1 MSPRMSMILLG
12 LTLSGI
18 AQMGIPLTAGAIP
31 AMSRQ
36 TGEPCST
43 CHDVIPKLNPT
54 GQKFRANGFRLPDLN
69 ERDTGRKEKSRPR
82 STERWIDT
90 KPAPPDR
97 ALEDR
102 RERDAH

>member
-1 MSPRMSMILLG
+1 MFPMILMA

-18 AQMGIPLTAGAIP
+18 VQLGVPRTAGAIP

-43 CHDVIPKLNPT
+43 CHDVLPKLNHT
-54 GQKFRANGFRLPDLN
+54 GQKFRANGFRFPDFN
-69 ERDTGRKEKSRPR
+69 EQGTDWDEKPRPR
-82 STERWIDT
+82 ATEQGIDT
-90 KPAPPDR
+90 KPAPRDR
-97 ALEDR
+97 ALEDL

>member
-18 AQMGIPLTAGAIP
+18 VPMGVPRTAGAIP

-43 CHDVIPKLNPT
+43 CHDVIPKLNHT
-54 GQKFRANGFRLPDLN
+54 GQKFRANGFRFPDLN
-69 ERDTGRKEKSRPR
+69 ERDTGRNETPRPR
-82 STERWIDT
+82 STELGIDT

-97 ALEDR
+97 ALEDLH
-102 RERDAH
+102 ERDAH